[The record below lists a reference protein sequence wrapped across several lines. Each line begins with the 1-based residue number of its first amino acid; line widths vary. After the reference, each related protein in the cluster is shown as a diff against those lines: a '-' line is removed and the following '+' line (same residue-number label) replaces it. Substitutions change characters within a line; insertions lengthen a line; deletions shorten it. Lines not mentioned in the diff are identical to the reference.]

1 VFEFE
6 INYAYLL
13 KSAAFDETDFGV
25 CRTIGAANPK
35 ISFDDFFSYFH
46 QVD

>member
-1 VFEFE
+1 VFGLE

-13 KSAAFDETDFGV
+13 KSATFDETDFGV
-25 CRTIGAANPK
+25 CSAYGAANPK
-35 ISFDDFFSYFH
+35 IGFDDFFYYFH